1 MSCSALVEFFFK
13 LGCSMF
19 QVKLNPALADAWL
32 CLGNCIW
39 KKGDLSS
46 AKNCFTLALSKVIA
60 DIGFLLMLSTDLPLC
75 FHIIFFTAK
84 FLFSYLLLKDGHN
97 CLIQGPNKKILCQ
110 LSMLERRMAQGKAFL
125 PVSET
130 TLRCS

>member
-60 DIGFLLMLSTDLPLC
+60 DIGFLLILSTDLPLC

-97 CLIQGPNKKILCQ
+97 CLIQGPNKKNT
-110 LSMLERRMAQGKAFL
+110 LSVVHA
-125 PVSET
+125 
-130 TLRCS
+130 